1 MSGFRKVGGGRPSS
15 PWWSGAPCLVSMP
28 VDVPSGNGS
37 ALDGWS
43 LADLPAG
50 VLEAEVPALHQ
61 RLPHAVGNP
70 TRASALRLPHPTD
83 WKLEAAPPCV
93 SNTQARLAR
102 CLPAG
107 LHCLQST
114 TSSCSA
120 IELRNTIADPK
131 SIHPS
136 IHDTKLHPSPPPG
149 LASDIMSKSLVE
161 ISSKEQFDKTLKG
174 SKIVVAD
181 FYADWC
187 APCKQIAPL
196 YQTLAESLSRPNVV
210 TFTKVNS
217 DNNAALAQEY
227 GVTAL
232 PTFLLFRDAKVTQ
245 KIQGAN
251 PAELKKVVQDL
262 AAEVE
267 SLGEGSGGSSSGG
280 GAWKGAEIPRG
291 YSDISDQV
299 EIRNCELL
307 NADEDAG
314 PVKVLFTESRPS
326 ALDKG
331 KAAAKD
337 KDWVQSGADDQLLLF
352 VPFQGSVKLH
362 TLQITSLP
370 ADDQD
375 DITRPEVIRLYIN
388 RTQNMDFSEADET
401 EPTQEITLK
410 PENWNKDGTA
420 NVSLRYVKFQKTTTL
435 VIYVE
440 RGTEGAEA
448 VRIDRLKL
456 IGEAGPKRE
465 MGKLQKVG
473 EDE

>member
-1 MSGFRKVGGGRPSS
+1 
-15 PWWSGAPCLVSMP
+15 
-28 VDVPSGNGS
+28 
-37 ALDGWS
+37 
-43 LADLPAG
+43 
-50 VLEAEVPALHQ
+50 
-61 RLPHAVGNP
+61 
-70 TRASALRLPHPTD
+70 
-83 WKLEAAPPCV
+83 
-93 SNTQARLAR
+93 
-102 CLPAG
+102 
-107 LHCLQST
+107 
-114 TSSCSA
+114 
-120 IELRNTIADPK
+120 
-131 SIHPS
+131 
-136 IHDTKLHPSPPPG
+136 
-149 LASDIMSKSLVE
+149 MSKSLVE

-267 SLGEGSGGSSSGG
+267 SLGEGSGGSGSGG